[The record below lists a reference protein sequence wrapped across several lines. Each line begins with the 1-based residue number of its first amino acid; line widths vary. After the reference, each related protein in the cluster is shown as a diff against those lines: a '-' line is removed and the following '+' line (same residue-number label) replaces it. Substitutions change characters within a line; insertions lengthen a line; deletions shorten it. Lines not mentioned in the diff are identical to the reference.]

1 MRKAITV
8 LTLGFVFSTSTY
20 AQDCADIVSELQA
33 MKRAQNAIQ
42 MSLVANHNI
51 IADSMESYADAL
63 SATAGRA
70 HKTVSGSLQ
79 ESAMSFRDRGQKA
92 RGTAKKLD
100 AATAELIQKI
110 TKCLK

>member
-1 MRKAITV
+1 MGKAITV
-8 LTLGFVFSTSTY
+8 LTLGFVLSTSTY
-20 AQDCADIVSELQA
+20 AQDCSDIVSEMQA
-33 MKRAQNAIQ
+33 MKRAQNTIQ

-70 HKTVSGSLQ
+70 HRTVSSSLQ

-92 RGTAKKLD
+92 QGTAKKLD
-100 AATAELIQKI
+100 AATADLIQRI